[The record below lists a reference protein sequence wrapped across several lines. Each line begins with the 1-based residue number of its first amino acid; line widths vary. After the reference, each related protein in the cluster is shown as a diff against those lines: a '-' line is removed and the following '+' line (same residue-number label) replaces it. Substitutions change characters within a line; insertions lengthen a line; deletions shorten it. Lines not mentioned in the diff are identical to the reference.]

1 MAERVGELQDEN
13 LSQSEKLL
21 VLREDK
27 ATALD
32 LVNKLE
38 AAVQEK
44 SEELEQ
50 AVAELEPAQ
59 DSIKQLRG
67 QLQAVHKQQSASN
80 GGGQRAAGG
89 CHVRNG
95 R

>member
-1 MAERVGELQDEN
+1 MAERVGELQEEN

-50 AVAELEPAQ
+50 AVAELEEYLGSGCA
-59 DSIKQLRG
+59 
-67 QLQAVHKQQSASN
+67 
-80 GGGQRAAGG
+80 RARTAHRRMALFKMKTTQ
-89 CHVRNG
+89 CFLLKIQK
-95 R
+95 